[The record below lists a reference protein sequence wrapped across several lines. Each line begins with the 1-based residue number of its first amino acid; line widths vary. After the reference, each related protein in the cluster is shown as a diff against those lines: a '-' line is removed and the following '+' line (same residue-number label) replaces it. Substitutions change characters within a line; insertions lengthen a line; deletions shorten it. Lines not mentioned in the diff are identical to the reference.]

1 MLEKKLRER
10 ATAPFS
16 PDVDGGIE
24 NAIMTAP
31 NFFSAP
37 NSKETRKLT
46 EQVKSGGGGVYLSL
60 YVIYSR
66 TIHAKR
72 M

>member
-46 EQVKSGGGGVYLSL
+46 EQVKSGGGGGIFIPIRDLQSNY
-60 YVIYSR
+60 
-66 TIHAKR
+66 TC
-72 M
+72 